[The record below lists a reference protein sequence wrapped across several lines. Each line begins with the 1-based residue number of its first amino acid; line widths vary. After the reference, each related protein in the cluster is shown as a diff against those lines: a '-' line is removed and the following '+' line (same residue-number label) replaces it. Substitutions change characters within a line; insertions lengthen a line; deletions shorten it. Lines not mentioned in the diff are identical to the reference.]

1 MSAAT
6 AFAPAL
12 PPRRSRLGLIVAL
25 LAPIA
30 LINAIGFLAPVLNL
44 ARMSFYEVEPT
55 GAMREVYTLATW
67 AKLVTDSF
75 YAELIVNSV
84 SVSLGI
90 TLLTLVCSYP
100 IALYL
105 HRSSGTWKTIL
116 LVLVISPLLTSA
128 VVRTYGWI
136 AILSDS
142 GLVNNALGALG
153 LPPQRMMFN
162 LTGVTIGLT
171 EILMPY
177 MILALLA
184 GFGRL
189 DPRIEEAASTL
200 GAPPFTIFRRIIL
213 PLTLPGI
220 ALGCLLC
227 FVLAVS
233 SFITP
238 KLLGGGRVFLLA
250 TEIYDQ
256 AIVTLNWPLA
266 ATLSILVLVIFG
278 GALVLYTRALRAIL

>member
-6 AFAPAL
+6 AIAPAL